1 MTLGIRMQM
10 EKKLVGITIS
20 IRTNETIKIFWK
32 MYWWL
37 GTSLIKQNLTYKLT
51 CKSLVDITSFYLN
64 FNIKES
70 AALWN
75 EREQLES
82 LVSMHP
88 SLHPASMWESSGT
101 LAHFVI
107 LSSNNH
113 PSLQLASKWK
123 NTKLIL
129 VLMFNLSSLLK

>member
-1 MTLGIRMQM
+1 MHFDAQSYLF
-10 EKKLVGITIS
+10 KNFKS
-20 IRTNETIKIFWK
+20 INDTNETIKVFWK

-70 AALWN
+70 AALWM

-88 SLHPASMWESSGT
+88 SLHPASMWESS

-107 LSSNNH
+107 LSSIQSSIIA
-113 PSLQLASKWK
+113 P
-123 NTKLIL
+123 I
-129 VLMFNLSSLLK
+129 FNVRRIQSFIMSQIRQIRSIFGG